1 MAHQVQISRTY
12 ILPNRYGLHGRTG
25 RYIANPASH
34 YCANKRLVRVSV
46 THQGSGWTVD
56 GRSIVSLMALGAVKG
71 DTIVME
77 VEGDKA
83 EEFVAIVDDAFAHGL
98 WEEENDIR

>member
-1 MAHQVQISRTY
+1 VTVNRTY
-12 ILPNRYGLHGRTG
+12 ELPNRYGLHGRTG

-34 YCANKRLVRVSV
+34 YCANKRLLRVDV
-46 THQGSGWTVD
+46 THKGRTVD

-71 DTIVME
+71 DTIEIE

-83 EEFVAIVDDAFAHGL
+83 EEFMALVDDAFAHGL
-98 WEEENDIR
+98 WGEDNDIR